1 MGGYNSGSNQSRSRY
16 GRADSTWSLDVMALH
31 RAGWLK
37 PGKWGTYRPNLNL
50 LAKEGQLTII
60 YDAPFQNGGQRPI
73 GETFAVVFSP
83 RHFGGKV
90 PYLVC
95 PANGCGRRV
104 AKLYR
109 SSGRFRCRKCS
120 QLVYDCQYENWG
132 DRAVRRINKISG
144 KLGIDEGNAG
154 RPKYMRRKTY
164 YKLLR

>member
-1 MGGYNSGSNQSRSRY
+1 
-16 GRADSTWSLDVMALH
+16 MALH
-31 RAGWLK
+31 REGWLK

-60 YDAPFQNGGQRPI
+60 YDALFQNGGQRSI

-83 RHFGGKV
+83 RYFGGKV

-104 AKLYR
+104 SKLYR

-120 QLVYDCQYENWG
+120 HLVYDCQYENWV
-132 DRAVRRINKISG
+132 DRGLRRRDKITR
-144 KLGIDEGNAG
+144 KLGIDEETSPGFAE

-164 YKLLR
+164 EKLHCQLQNIEESWDD